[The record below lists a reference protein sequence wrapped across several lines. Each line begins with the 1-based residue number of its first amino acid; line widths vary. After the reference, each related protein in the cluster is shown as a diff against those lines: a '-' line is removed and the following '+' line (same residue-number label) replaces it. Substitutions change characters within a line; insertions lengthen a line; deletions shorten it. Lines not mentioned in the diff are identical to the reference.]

1 MRDQILAE
9 GTDGYGNTLTRE
21 RLLALSHGVVRNEDQ
36 RSVASEERGSDY
48 MMNPIRWEN
57 NAARKQLD
65 MQWNFTCGPLR
76 VSRHAGPSHW
86 NRLHSDNVA
95 AIPQPGGGVHVMT
108 SSIPH
113 RSDAELEQEAAKMGY
128 SHRARL
134 RSQLP
139 PLPPPNPP
147 STPMLRQML
156 KDSSVA
162 PLPRRPTSIANRSM
176 VTDASSAFSRT
187 TVAASKASTAK
198 GSKVSAAGAKSQL
211 RTASSA
217 DGSSVV
223 GHAKE
228 GKVATASAVGKA
240 SAVSRGSR
248 ATGVSNA
255 SRRSE
260 AESIRVDVERER
272 TKQRDL
278 AAELRD
284 AARRLEALESLLE
297 EEK

>member
-1 MRDQILAE
+1 
-9 GTDGYGNTLTRE
+9 
-21 RLLALSHGVVRNEDQ
+21 
-36 RSVASEERGSDY
+36 
-48 MMNPIRWEN
+48 
-57 NAARKQLD
+57 
-65 MQWNFTCGPLR
+65 
-76 VSRHAGPSHW
+76 
-86 NRLHSDNVA
+86 
-95 AIPQPGGGVHVMT
+95 
-108 SSIPH
+108 
-113 RSDAELEQEAAKMGY
+113 
-128 SHRARL
+128 
-134 RSQLP
+134 
-139 PLPPPNPP
+139 
-147 STPMLRQML
+147 
-156 KDSSVA
+156 
-162 PLPRRPTSIANRSM
+162 M

-211 RTASSA
+211 RSSA
-217 DGSSVV
+217 DGSSAV